1 MTIVE
6 TAELASPIGRITLA
20 VRDGRL
26 CALDFTER
34 WPRRRAVLEKRF
46 GQVEF
51 RQATDPAGAASRLK
65 RYFAG
70 DLEALT
76 PIGVDPGGTAFQRKV
91 WSALRGVPPGRTAS
105 YGDLARAIGAAGA
118 ARAVGAA
125 NGSNPIAIVIPCHRV
140 IGADGSLTGYAG
152 GVERKQWLLRH
163 ESGRRL
169 RPRGCGAAPNMITTA
184 QGSSASA
191 GACARRG

>member
-6 TAELASPIGRITLA
+6 TAEVASPIGRITLA
-20 VRDGRL
+20 VRDGGL

-34 WPRRRAVLEKRF
+34 WPRRRAALEKRF

-51 RQATDPAGAASRLK
+51 RRATDPERMVTRLE

-70 DLEALT
+70 DLGALASVR
-76 PIGVDPGGTAFQRKV
+76 VDPGGTVFQRRV
-91 WSALRGVPPGRTAS
+91 WSALRKLPPGRTAS
-105 YGDLARAIGAAGA
+105 YGDLARAVGAAGA

-125 NGSNPIAIVIPCHRV
+125 NGSNPVAIVIPCHRV

-163 ESGRRL
+163 EGS
-169 RPRGCGAAPNMITTA
+169 RPR
-184 QGSSASA
+184 
-191 GACARRG
+191 